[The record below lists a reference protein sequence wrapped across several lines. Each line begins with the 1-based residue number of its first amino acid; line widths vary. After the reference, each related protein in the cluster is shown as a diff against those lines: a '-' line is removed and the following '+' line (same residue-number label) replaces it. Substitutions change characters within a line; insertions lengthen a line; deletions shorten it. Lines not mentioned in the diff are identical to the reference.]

1 MGQEVIQWTRT
12 THSREEDRVNIRKDK
27 CKEKDIEY
35 MRERENYKRRVSLFL
50 RETLVTQFMIWN
62 GKN

>member
-12 THSREEDRVNIRKDK
+12 THPREEDRVNIRKDK

-35 MRERENYKRRVSLFL
+35 MRERENCTKGEYLCS
-50 RETLVTQFMIWN
+50 
-62 GKN
+62 